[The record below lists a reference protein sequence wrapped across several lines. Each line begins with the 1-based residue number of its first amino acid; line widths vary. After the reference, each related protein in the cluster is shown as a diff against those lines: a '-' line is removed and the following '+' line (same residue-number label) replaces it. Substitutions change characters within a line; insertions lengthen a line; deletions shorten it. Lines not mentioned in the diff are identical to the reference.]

1 LPLLG
6 FEKWIIQPIP
16 ATMKLENY
24 CLMCAHH
31 LQNCSCF
38 KVVVLP
44 MLAALA
50 AAGRSGPLNY
60 TTDWWTGAVEEDAI
74 RSLPLDGE
82 GGLWTSSFIP
92 PPPRPDF
99 LDDHA
104 TPDGLTTCD
113 LCTWAWREKGLFSLD
128 PTQGMCVLLS

>member
-1 LPLLG
+1 
-6 FEKWIIQPIP
+6 
-16 ATMKLENY
+16 
-24 CLMCAHH
+24 
-31 LQNCSCF
+31 
-38 KVVVLP
+38 

-60 TTDWWTGAVEEDAI
+60 TSDWWTGAVEEDAI

-82 GGLWTSSFIP
+82 GGLWSSSFIP

-113 LCTWAWREKGLFSLD
+113 LCTWAWREKGIFSLD
-128 PTQGMCVLLS
+128 PTQGMYCCRKTYGETSHAKTDGATNLQYC

>member
-1 LPLLG
+1 ML
-6 FEKWIIQPIP
+6 
-16 ATMKLENY
+16 NY
-24 CLMCAHH
+24 F
-31 LQNCSCF
+31 Q
-38 KVVVLP
+38 VVVLP
-44 MLAALA
+44 MLVALA
-50 AAGRSGPLNY
+50 TAGGGSGPLNY
-60 TTDWWTGAVEEDAI
+60 TTDWWAGAVEEDAI

-113 LCTWAWREKGLFSLD
+113 LCTWAWHERGLFSLD
-128 PTQGMCVLLS
+128 PSQGIFTPIFFTISFTNTTSNVH

>member
-1 LPLLG
+1 
-6 FEKWIIQPIP
+6 
-16 ATMKLENY
+16 
-24 CLMCAHH
+24 MCVHQ
-31 LQNCSCF
+31 LQNYSCF
-38 KVVVLP
+38 KVVVFP

-128 PTQGMCVLLS
+128 PTQGMYVLLS

>member
-1 LPLLG
+1 
-6 FEKWIIQPIP
+6 
-16 ATMKLENY
+16 MVNY
-24 CLMCAHH
+24 CLMHVSQ
-31 LQNCSCF
+31 LQNCSYF

-60 TTDWWTGAVEEDAI
+60 TPDWWTGAVEEDAI

-128 PTQGMCVLLS
+128 PTQGIYVLLS

>member
-1 LPLLG
+1 
-6 FEKWIIQPIP
+6 
-16 ATMKLENY
+16 
-24 CLMCAHH
+24 
-31 LQNCSCF
+31 
-38 KVVVLP
+38 
-44 MLAALA
+44 MLVALA
-50 AAGRSGPLNY
+50 AAGGSGPLNY
-60 TTDWWTGAVEEDAI
+60 TTDWWAGAVEEDAI

-113 LCTWAWREKGLFSLD
+113 LCTWAWHERGLFSLD
-128 PTQGMCVLLS
+128 PTQGIFPSFPSLLASLVPHLTCLSY